1 MNERYLKECGIEWD
15 DLTKRNALQYLF
27 VNSNVMLIYGAA
39 GTGKTTLINYIS
51 NVMRQSTKLY
61 LTKTHTA
68 LQNVQRHLDYL
79 ENNCEFAIIDSV
91 TKSNSLITQDVVFVD
106 ECSTIDNRTMKAL
119 LNRIN
124 KKTMLVLSGDIYQ
137 IESID
142 FGNWFYYAKYN

>member
-1 MNERYLKECGIEWD
+1 
-15 DLTKRNALQYLF
+15 
-27 VNSNVMLIYGAA
+27 
-39 GTGKTTLINYIS
+39 
-51 NVMRQSTKLY
+51 MRQSTKLY

-124 KKTMLVLSGDIYQ
+124 KKAMLVLSGDIYQ

-142 FGNWFYYAKYN
+142 FGNWFYYAKNVIRTKGASVELSNTWRTEKEELKSLGMRFVRGLLL

>member
-1 MNERYLKECGIEWD
+1 MFCNCKDVI
-15 DLTKRNALQYLF
+15 
-27 VNSNVMLIYGAA
+27 LIYGAA

-106 ECSTIDNRTMKAL
+106 ECSTIEL
-119 LNRIN
+119 
-124 KKTMLVLSGDIYQ
+124 
-137 IESID
+137 
-142 FGNWFYYAKYN
+142 